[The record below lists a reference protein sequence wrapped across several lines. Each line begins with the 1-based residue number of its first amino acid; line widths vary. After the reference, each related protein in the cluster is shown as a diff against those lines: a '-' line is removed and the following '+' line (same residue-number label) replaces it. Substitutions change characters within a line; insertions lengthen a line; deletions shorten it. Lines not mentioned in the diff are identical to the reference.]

1 MCSRCRHATF
11 GYHITDRKFLANI
24 NKAGLSPLMVRTGS
38 WTASDSGSF
47 ARDRAL
53 KLPGKIE
60 ARIASLVA
68 QAINAG
74 LPQDALVAAPLRNMP
89 ETIDI
94 PVTGSTQDNIY
105 LDQELAE
112 GMKGYLEEMAAA
124 ITPPVAAS
132 LPSSKAAKPK
142 VARVRMTTPMAKPIV
157 RLLAA
162 DHFLVRLGTSYE
174 EWRSKVEEKITGQ
187 HVYFFVSSHKAVYE
201 KYLKLCGAPE
211 DVAFLRV
218 RLCNLAGH
226 EPDDSDGDAI
236 MTVHTVL
243 GKYLEY
249 TMPDETFMAASP
261 PEEYSGSNTKL
272 WEAKG
277 SWGPLP

>member
-1 MCSRCRHATF
+1 MCSRCRNATY

-24 NKAGLSPLMVRTGS
+24 NKAGLSPLIVRTGS

-47 ARDRAL
+47 ARDRVL

-60 ARIASLVA
+60 ARIAALIA
-68 QAINAG
+68 QAMNAG
-74 LPQDALVAAPLRNMP
+74 LSKEAIVGAPLRGMP
-89 ETIDI
+89 VTIDV
-94 PVTGSTQDNIY
+94 PVTGSTQDNVY
-105 LDQELAE
+105 LDRELAE
-112 GMKGYLEEMAAA
+112 GMTGYLDEMADA
-124 ITPPVAAS
+124 IKAPAS
-132 LPSSKAAKPK
+132 SSSSAKGFKAAKP
-142 VARVRMTTPMAKPIV
+142 VRINAATAKPFV
-157 RLLAA
+157 KLLAA

-174 EWRSKVEEKITGQ
+174 EWRSAVEEKITGQ

-201 KYLKLCGAPE
+201 KYLKLCGAPD

-218 RLCNLAGH
+218 QLCNLAGH

-243 GKYLEY
+243 GKFLEY
-249 TMPDETFMAASP
+249 TVPDKTFMAASP

-277 SWGPLP
+277 SWEALP